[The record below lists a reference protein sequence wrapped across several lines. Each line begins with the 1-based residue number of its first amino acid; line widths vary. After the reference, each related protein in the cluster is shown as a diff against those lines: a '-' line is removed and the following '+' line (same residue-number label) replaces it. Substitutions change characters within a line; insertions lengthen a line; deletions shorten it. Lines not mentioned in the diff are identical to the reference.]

1 MLAVLVGV
9 MVLVTL
15 RYGCGKPS
23 SIPKKQGEPDGTGQP
38 ESTAPEPSAQTQASG
53 GASGNTSG
61 EELAVQSEADC
72 RLVLDV
78 ADKDMSRKEAEAFSE
93 LLADMIRTME
103 DPSSRRD
110 PWRTAS
116 EAI

>member
-1 MLAVLVGV
+1 
-9 MVLVTL
+9 
-15 RYGCGKPS
+15 
-23 SIPKKQGEPDGTGQP
+23 
-38 ESTAPEPSAQTQASG
+38 
-53 GASGNTSG
+53 
-61 EELAVQSEADC
+61 VQSEADC

-103 DPSSRRD
+103 DPSSKRD